1 MPGEN
6 LPSAQTPADFRSQ
19 GALKTFVFAMD
30 LIAAKPVKPCD
41 RAVFRAFYLLL
52 KKERKMPSDGVWK
65 GLLAAGGASR
75 ALVWRR
81 MGLLRLKRAHRLG
94 ALLGRIAWAL
104 QADASFGKPTGPN
117 RQAPNRPS
125 RRNQAPPRPAFA
137 AAHTSQAFADFATG
151 LIAAKPEKPCDGAV
165 FGAFYLLLK
174 RERNTPAGRL

>member
-19 GALKTFVFAMD
+19 GALKTFVFATD

-52 KKERKMPSDGVWK
+52 KKERNMPSDGVWK

-81 MGLLRLKRAHRLG
+81 MGLLRLKRG
-94 ALLGRIAWAL
+94 I
-104 QADASFGKPTGPN
+104 
-117 RQAPNRPS
+117 
-125 RRNQAPPRPAFA
+125 
-137 AAHTSQAFADFATG
+137 
-151 LIAAKPEKPCDGAV
+151 V
-165 FGAFYLLLK
+165 
-174 RERNTPAGRL
+174 